1 MVFVDSASGLKQSS
15 IVPRPLG
22 VTAVNT
28 NNRSVRDLIF
38 PYNPP
43 DISQSAGLGSSI
55 ESIADNAAG
64 LGFAL
69 PPGRTKMSASQLNL
83 EMSLLEQRLS
93 TSKNNLMYMARDMG
107 QMYADLIKKNLT
119 TPRKVKVF
127 GMKDVTISGVTKKN
141 FEGVDFIAKATA
153 RENVQANKAIRQKSV
168 QALFTMFKGDPD
180 VPNQPYLREL
190 VAEEFGLSPT
200 QIDKLMTQ
208 NEQQPQPQAPQAPQG
223 QPEIPTMPNQP
234 QMSAVQSAAQTGVN
248 H

>member
-1 MVFVDSASGLKQSS
+1 
-15 IVPRPLG
+15 
-22 VTAVNT
+22 
-28 NNRSVRDLIF
+28 
-38 PYNPP
+38 
-43 DISQSAGLGSSI
+43 
-55 ESIADNAAG
+55 
-64 LGFAL
+64 
-69 PPGRTKMSASQLNL
+69 
-83 EMSLLEQRLS
+83 
-93 TSKNNLMYMARDMG
+93 
-107 QMYADLIKKNLT
+107 
-119 TPRKVKVF
+119 
-127 GMKDVTISGVTKKN
+127 MKDVTISGVTKKN